1 MQQVLVTHD
10 PFPENPGAATLNL
23 YNCAYD
29 NLKASQY
36 QAKWFMLM
44 NALPETNT
52 SQPLF
57 SDRIVDSN
65 HKLSGANLLLG
76 TQGG

>member
-23 YNCAYD
+23 CNCAYD
-29 NLKASQY
+29 DLKTSQY